1 MYSNTLFNMHDIVSN
16 KILVLQHIIKQMA
29 DRIANLE
36 KIVAETQQKKSA
48 ILLQT
53 SSMPADLE

>member
-1 MYSNTLFNMHDIVSN
+1 MHDIVSN
-16 KILVLQHIIKQMA
+16 KILVLQHIIKEMA